1 MVKRRNNIVL
11 VRRDTPKKVTFNG
24 RSFNAHFRPVN
35 KNYLPGST
43 KIAKTYKGKPVKA
56 KRKKNKQST
65 YNTAIKRL
73 PSWLV
78 KADPK
83 KKLVRP
89 RKIPNWLLAKASK
102 RSKNT
107 YSQAAKRLPDWLLR
121 AKPSANIKRPPWL
134 QKGKGLSDVAKTVAN
149 NPYFQEVSKKIISK
163 GINSIPSLF
172 KRGTKKVKNNRLKRV
187 LQSDIAIDLVNR
199 GTKRLHGSL

>member
-1 MVKRRNNIVL
+1 M
-11 VRRDTPKKVTFNG
+11 
-24 RSFNAHFRPVN
+24 
-35 KNYLPGST
+35 
-43 KIAKTYKGKPVKA
+43 
-56 KRKKNKQST
+56 
-65 YNTAIKRL
+65 
-73 PSWLV
+73 PSWLL

-83 KKLVRP
+83 KTLVRP
-89 RKIPNWLLAKASK
+89 KRPRKLPNWILAKASK

-107 YSQAAKRLPDWLLR
+107 YSQVAKRLPDWLLR

-172 KRGTKKVKNNRLKRV
+172 KRGTKNVKNNRLKRV

-199 GTKRLHGSL
+199 GTQRLHGGL

>member
-1 MVKRRNNIVL
+1 MVKCRNNIVL

-24 RSFNAHFRPVN
+24 RSFNAHFRRVN

-56 KRKKNKQST
+56 KRKKAKQPT
-65 YNTAIKRL
+65 YNAAIKRL

-83 KKLVRP
+83 KTLVRP
-89 RKIPNWLLAKASK
+89 TSK

-163 GINSIPSLF
+163 GINSIPSLY

-199 GTKRLHGSL
+199 GTKRLHGGL

>member
-24 RSFNAHFRPVN
+24 RSFNAHFRRVN
-35 KNYLPGST
+35 KNYLAGST

-56 KRKKNKQST
+56 KRKKNKQPT
-65 YNTAIKRL
+65 YNAAIKRL

-83 KKLVRP
+83 KTLVRP
-89 RKIPNWLLAKASK
+89 SSK

-163 GINSIPSLF
+163 GINSIPSLY

-187 LQSDIAIDLVNR
+187 LQSDIAITR
-199 GTKRLHGSL
+199 

>member
-1 MVKRRNNIVL
+1 MVKRRNNTVL
-11 VRRDTPKKVTFNG
+11 VRRNTPKKVTCNG
-24 RSFNAHFRPVN
+24 RSFNAHFRRVN
-35 KNYLPGST
+35 KNYLPDST

-56 KRKKNKQST
+56 KRTKNKQPT
-65 YNTAIKRL
+65 YNAAIKRL

-83 KKLVRP
+83 KTFVRP
-89 RKIPNWLLAKASK
+89 SSK

-163 GINSIPSLF
+163 GINSIPSLY

-187 LQSDIAIDLVNR
+187 LQSDIAIDLVNT
-199 GTKRLHGSL
+199 GTKRLHGGL